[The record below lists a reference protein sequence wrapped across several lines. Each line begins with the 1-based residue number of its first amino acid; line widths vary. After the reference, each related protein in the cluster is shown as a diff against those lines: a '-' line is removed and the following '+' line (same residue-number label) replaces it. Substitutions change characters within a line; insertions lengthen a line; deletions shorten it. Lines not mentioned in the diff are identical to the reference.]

1 MKQVKLYDTTLR
13 DGIQGEGVSA
23 SVADKLNITKKLDE
37 MGIDYIE
44 GGNPAS
50 NRKDM
55 EYFSRVRELKLKNSK
70 VCAFGSTIRAREKP
84 PTDPGLKKLLSA
96 DTGAVT
102 IFGKSWLLHVT
113 DVLKVSPR
121 KNLSMIEETISFL
134 KKKGREVIYDA
145 EHFFDGYRD
154 DPEYALK
161 TLQAAVEGGA
171 DSLVLC
177 DTNGG
182 SLPDFMRE
190 TVGRVCGLFEAPV
203 GIHTHNDAGMAV
215 ANTVIAVQAGAE
227 HVQGTAN
234 GYGERCGNADL
245 CSIIPLLKWKL
256 GIDCVTDAQSKKL
269 VEASRYISEIVN
281 MVPRS
286 DQPFVGASAFAHK
299 GGMHVDAVYKNP
311 LSFEHMKPELVG
323 NRRRILVSE
332 VSGRRN
338 ILAKAADFGVDL
350 NGNAELAAGIAEKVK
365 ELEYFGYHFE
375 AADASLEILIKKM
388 VGKHKD
394 FFTLGGFRV
403 SVELRDDSRLIS
415 EATIK
420 VNVGGAM
427 EHAAAEGDGPVNAL
441 DNALRKA
448 LEKFYP
454 TIKEIRLL
462 DFRVRVLDARSGTA
476 AQVRVLV
483 ESGDHT
489 HTWQTVG
496 VSENIIE
503 ASWRA
508 LVDSVDYKLMKDK
521 EKPKTKSP

>member
-1 MKQVKLYDTTLR
+1 MKKVKLYDTTLR

-23 SVADKLNITKKLDE
+23 SAADKLNITRKLDE
-37 MGIDYIE
+37 LGIDYIE

-55 EYFSRVRELKLKNSK
+55 EYFSRVKELKLRNSV
-70 VCAFGSTIRAREKP
+70 VCAFGSTIRAKEKP
-84 PTDPGLKKLLSA
+84 SKDAGLKKLLSA
-96 DTGAVT
+96 DTSVVT
-102 IFGKSWLLHVT
+102 IFGKSWLLHVR
-113 DVLKVSPR
+113 DVLKVPAQ
-121 KNLSMIEETISFL
+121 KNLEMIEQTLRYL
-134 KKKGREVIYDA
+134 KKKGRGVIYDA

-154 DPEYALK
+154 NPDYALK
-161 TLQAAVEGGA
+161 TLRAAVEGGA
-171 DSLVLC
+171 DALVLC

-182 SLPDFMRE
+182 SLPGFISE
-190 TVGRVCGLFEAPV
+190 ATGAVCSAFNAPV
-203 GIHTHNDAGMAV
+203 GIHTHNDSGMAV
-215 ANTVIAVQAGAE
+215 ANSIMAVQAGAS
-227 HVQGTAN
+227 HVQGTMN

-245 CSIIPLLKWKL
+245 CSIIPSLKWKL
-256 GIDCVTDAQSKKL
+256 GIDCVTAAQSKKL
-269 VEASRYISEIVN
+269 VEISRYISEIVN
-281 MVPRS
+281 MIPRS

-299 GGMHVDAVYKNP
+299 GGMHVDAVHKNP
-311 LSFEHMKPELVG
+311 LSFEHISPEAVG
-323 NRRRILVSE
+323 NQRRILVSE

-338 ILAKAADFGVDL
+338 ILSKAADFGVDL
-350 NGNAELAAGIAEKVK
+350 GGNVELAAGIVEKVK
-365 ELEYFGYHFE
+365 ELEYLGYHFE

-403 SVELRDDSRLIS
+403 SVELRDGNKLIS

-420 VNVGGAM
+420 VNVGKVM
-427 EHAAAEGDGPVNAL
+427 EHTAAEGDGPVNAL

-448 LEKFYP
+448 LERFYP
-454 TIKEIRLL
+454 SIKDIRLT

-476 AQVRVLV
+476 AQVRVLI

-489 HTWQTVG
+489 DTWQTVG

-521 EKPKTKSP
+521 EKPKM